1 MSSPLNQKYSS
12 PSLICMLTLKLA
24 FNAKGISYKHPTE
37 STDHLYTEIIPLVA
51 QAKWNISVTHKDL
64 KGRH

>member
-1 MSSPLNQKYSS
+1 
-12 PSLICMLTLKLA
+12 MLTLKLA
-24 FNAKGISYKHPTE
+24 FNAKGISYKHPTG
-37 STDHLYTEIIPLVA
+37 STDYLYTEIIHLVA